1 MKEKKNKVKRKKNM
15 AYLFN
20 RTEMCEKCNQETGA
34 AFSSFIKALIYLGFV
49 TFLIPGILMY
59 IFLKPNICKCC
70 GAKYGKSN
78 FIKN

>member
-1 MKEKKNKVKRKKNM
+1 MKDKQKKPKRKKTL
-15 AYLFN
+15 AYLLN
-20 RTEMCEKCNQETGA
+20 RTEICEKCKQETGA
-34 AFSSFIKALIYLGFV
+34 AFSAFTKGLIYFGIITL
-49 TFLIPGILMY
+49 LIPGILMY